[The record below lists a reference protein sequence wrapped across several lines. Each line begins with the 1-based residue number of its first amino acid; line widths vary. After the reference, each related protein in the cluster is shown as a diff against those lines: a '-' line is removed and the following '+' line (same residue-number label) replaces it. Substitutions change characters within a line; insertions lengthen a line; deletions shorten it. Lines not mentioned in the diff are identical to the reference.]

1 MNESFVILCFN
12 KKFCILETI
21 SNFALILLDE
31 ALEFLRDVPESAKDK
46 VYYNIQR
53 VVRGERNN
61 EIFKKLRGSNIWEFR
76 TLYNKTAY
84 RLFAF
89 WDVRD
94 GQQTKVVATH
104 GIVKKSNRTPAK
116 EIAKAESMRLEY
128 FIAEEQ

>member
-1 MNESFVILCFN
+1 M
-12 KKFCILETI
+12 
-21 SNFALILLDE
+21 LDE
-31 ALEFLRDVPESAKDK
+31 ALEFLRGVPESAKDK

-89 WDVRD
+89 WDVT
-94 GQQTKVVATH
+94 GEQPKVVATH

-128 FIAEEQ
+128 FNTEEQ